1 MRNLI
6 EKLLADGGEYL
17 YIVQRPG
24 ETAVGVDSGA
34 ALLQASYNTE
44 DVGWAMHYA
53 ALDISGGVRWY
64 EPEDAD
70 KWAAEALAI
79 AGSTVSVGDVISI
92 ANRARTRSGLP
103 RVSAETILSA
113 YTKIKHGGR
122 HE

>member
-24 ETAVGVDSGA
+24 ETAVGVNSGA
-34 ALLQASYNTE
+34 SLLQASYNTE
-44 DVGWAMHYA
+44 DVGRVMHYA
-53 ALDISGGVRWY
+53 ALDVSGGVRWY
-64 EPEDAD
+64 EPEDAE
-70 KWAAEALAI
+70 KWATETLI
-79 AGSTVSVGDVISI
+79 VAGSAVSVGDVISM

-103 RVSAETILSA
+103 LVSAESILSA

>member
-17 YIVQRPG
+17 YIVQRRG
-24 ETAVGVDSGA
+24 ETAVGVNSGTS
-34 ALLQASYNTE
+34 LLQASYNTE
-44 DVGWAMHYA
+44 DVGRVMHYA
-53 ALDISGGVRWY
+53 ALNVSGGVRWY
-64 EPEDAD
+64 EPEDAE
-70 KWAAEALAI
+70 KWAAEALI
-79 AGSTVSVGDVISI
+79 VAGSAVSVGDVISM

-103 RVSAETILSA
+103 RVSAESILSA

>member
-17 YIVQRPG
+17 YIVQ
-24 ETAVGVDSGA
+24 
-34 ALLQASYNTE
+34 
-44 DVGWAMHYA
+44 
-53 ALDISGGVRWY
+53 
-64 EPEDAD
+64 
-70 KWAAEALAI
+70 
-79 AGSTVSVGDVISI
+79 
-92 ANRARTRSGLP
+92 RSGLP

>member
-6 EKLLADGGEYL
+6 EKLLADGSEYL

-44 DVGWAMHYA
+44 DVGRAMHYA
-53 ALDISGGVRWY
+53 ALDMAGGVRWY

-70 KWAAEALAI
+70 KWAAEVLI
-79 AGSTVSVGDVISI
+79 VAGSSIDVEDVLDI
-92 ANRARTRSGLP
+92 ANSARTRAGMS
-103 RVSAETILSA
+103 RVSTEAVLIA
-113 YTKIKHGGR
+113 YMQAKHGGSY
-122 HE
+122 E